1 MRQAGKLSTVLRL
14 GRVASLPP
22 LASNVIAAVVL
33 AAAVPSAATVIG
45 TCVAL
50 AMMQLGG
57 MLLNDAFDRDLDRV
71 HRPERPIPRGE
82 VHAGLVFDAGFVL
95 LLGGII
101 AVAVLA
107 LATGAG
113 GKPIVSAVALG
124 SLIVLFD
131 AFHHG
136 NRWAPILLGLC
147 RAGVYTTA
155 ALLVAPHLPAAVLAG
170 AAVAG
175 AYQAL
180 AASRP
185 RSRALFASLA
195 LVDALLVLHHGRLEA
210 AAGSVAAFALTI
222 VLQAILPAA

>member
-1 MRQAGKLSTVLRL
+1 MRPKLSTALRL

-22 LASNVIAAVVL
+22 LVSNVIAAVVL
-33 AAAVPSAATVIG
+33 AAAAPRAATVIG
-45 TCVAL
+45 ACVAL

-57 MLLNDAFDRDLDRV
+57 VLLNDAFDRDLDRA
-71 HRPERPIPRGE
+71 RGRDRPIARGE
-82 VHAGLVFDAGFVL
+82 VQAGLVFDAGFVL
-95 LLGGII
+95 LIGGILAI
-101 AVAVLA
+101 AALA

-113 GKPIVSAVALG
+113 GKPVVAALALG
-124 SLIVLFD
+124 SLIVFYD

-147 RAGVYTTA
+147 RAGVYVTV
-155 ALLVAPHLPAAVLAG
+155 ALLVAHRLPGALLAGAVLA
-170 AAVAG
+170 A

-180 AASRP
+180 AATRARP
-185 RSRALFASLA
+185 RALLAGLA
-195 LVDALLVLHHGRLEA
+195 LVDALLVLTHGRLEA